1 MMIMKKQLLF
11 LFLMML
17 PMVADAQYVEVDG
30 IYYYLHGRYYTLK
43 GNVAVVA
50 NHPDHYSGNVVIPSD
65 FTYDGINYSVVAID
79 NAAFAYCTN
88 LTSVIIPN
96 SVNDIGY
103 EAFANS
109 SITNINI
116 PDNVESIGHRAFEE
130 CQALTTITIGKG
142 LKKIGENAFNNCSNL
157 KSVTIDANAIVSAD
171 YYTPSQSLCCIF
183 GSHVEEFIIGE
194 SVTKIGKYA
203 LAENYYR
210 SYLTKVKLPN
220 RITNIGVGAFEKSAI
235 TSIFIPASVESIGG
249 DAFLGCV
256 ELTSV
261 YISDLS
267 SWCKLSFGNRTSNPL
282 ILAKQLFINNEA
294 VKDLV
299 IPSDVESIEKYAF
312 CGSNIASVTIP
323 ESVKSIGDGAFLGC
337 TSLDTVKVNIKIPLS
352 ITEIVFTNR
361 TNASLIVP
369 KQSKELYKNAKY
381 WNEFKSID
389 EFHLPHHKLTYF
401 VDGIQYAEYNIEESE
416 EITPEP
422 TPTKEGY
429 TFSGWSEIP
438 ATMPAHDVTIT
449 GTFTINKYKL
459 TYMVD
464 GAEYK
469 SYDVEYGATI
479 TPEAVPTKEGYTFS
493 GWSEVP
499 ATMPAHDVT
508 ITGTFTKIDYVV
520 DETTYEI
527 QNDEVS
533 VKDGS
538 KQSGEV
544 EIQTTVVINGQTYK
558 VTSIA
563 DNAFKGNTSITSV
576 TIPNSITQI
585 GASAFEGCSSLSEI
599 NIGNAV
605 GSIGNKAFASITSA
619 SNAPRRTLGTR
630 LKVNCYAESVP
641 STASNAFENSTIS
654 NSTLLVE
661 DKSVTAYKNS
671 APWSGFGTIMGFKE
685 ATSIDRIWADENGKA
700 KIFSIDGKPLNTPQK
715 GVVIIRMNNGET
727 RKVVAK

>member
-1 MMIMKKQLLF
+1 MKKHLLF

-50 NHPDHYSGNVVIPSD
+50 NHPNHYSGNVVIPSD

-220 RITNIGVGAFEKSAI
+220 SITNIGVGAFEKSAI

-312 CGSNIASVTIP
+312 CGSNIATVTIP

-401 VDGIQYAEYNIEESE
+401 VDGIQYAEYNIEEGE

-429 TFSGWSEIP
+429 TFSGWSEI
-438 ATMPAHDVTIT
+438 
-449 GTFTINKYKL
+449 
-459 TYMVD
+459 
-464 GAEYK
+464 
-469 SYDVEYGATI
+469 
-479 TPEAVPTKEGYTFS
+479 
-493 GWSEVP
+493 P

-619 SNAPRRTLGTR
+619 SNAPRRTLGTG

-661 DKSVTAYKNS
+661 DKSITAYKNS

>member
-1 MMIMKKQLLF
+1 
-11 LFLMML
+11 MML

-50 NHPDHYSGNVVIPSD
+50 NHPNHYSGNVVIPSD

-220 RITNIGVGAFEKSAI
+220 SITNIGVGAFEKSAI

-312 CGSNIASVTIP
+312 CGSNIATVTIP

-401 VDGIQYAEYNIEESE
+401 VDGIQYAEYNIEEGE

-429 TFSGWSEIP
+429 TFSGWSEI
-438 ATMPAHDVTIT
+438 
-449 GTFTINKYKL
+449 
-459 TYMVD
+459 
-464 GAEYK
+464 
-469 SYDVEYGATI
+469 
-479 TPEAVPTKEGYTFS
+479 
-493 GWSEVP
+493 P

-619 SNAPRRTLGTR
+619 SNAPRRTLGTG

-661 DKSVTAYKNS
+661 DKSITAYKNS

>member
-1 MMIMKKQLLF
+1 MIMKKHLLF

-50 NHPDHYSGNVVIPSD
+50 NHPNHYSGNVVIPSD

-220 RITNIGVGAFEKSAI
+220 SITNIGVGAFEKSAI

-312 CGSNIASVTIP
+312 CGSNIATVTIP

-401 VDGIQYAEYNIEESE
+401 VDGIQYAEYNIEEGE

-429 TFSGWSEIP
+429 TFSGWSEI
-438 ATMPAHDVTIT
+438 
-449 GTFTINKYKL
+449 
-459 TYMVD
+459 
-464 GAEYK
+464 
-469 SYDVEYGATI
+469 
-479 TPEAVPTKEGYTFS
+479 
-493 GWSEVP
+493 P

-619 SNAPRRTLGTR
+619 SNAPRRTLGTG

-661 DKSVTAYKNS
+661 DKSITAYKNS